1 MDDTTAG
8 RGRRRLVT
16 LTVSLALAVAM
27 GFAVAAANT
36 PPNYRVVLTAST
48 HILAGRNPYGAEL
61 GLDSY
66 KYSPLGGL
74 IMAPFI
80 ALPARAGIFLFVLS
94 QTLLFFWGFWRWSRT
109 AGHDLAASRKLQLV
123 ALGSVAFD
131 LATSLQNCQV
141 NAGIFALMLLGA
153 ADYAEGKWVRSGL
166 AMSLATNLKLFPFTL
181 ALCLMAGLRARFWL
195 SFLSGL
201 ALWLL
206 LPASLLGLSTNQE
219 LHRQWVHRMAS
230 DRAGDFAML
239 DLGTFFEIH
248 LGLSGLRYPVAL
260 IVGAGL
266 GLLAFVLFQR
276 GDDKRLDRFLVP
288 LNALYVLLFSYL
300 SESPT
305 SVLAVAGIFLIGAR
319 AASGGPRARIYGCA
333 FFVALALVPLAY
345 SNLAPPALEEW
356 ARSVHLKTVGYAY
369 VFLLNLW
376 LLREYKPQVDGAR

>member
-1 MDDTTAG
+1 
-8 RGRRRLVT
+8 
-16 LTVSLALAVAM
+16 
-27 GFAVAAANT
+27 
-36 PPNYRVVLTAST
+36 
-48 HILAGRNPYGAEL
+48 
-61 GLDSY
+61 LD
-66 KYSPLGGL
+66 
-74 IMAPFI
+74 F
-80 ALPARAGIFLFVLS
+80 R
-94 QTLLFFWGFWRWSRT
+94 
-109 AGHDLAASRKLQLV
+109 D
-123 ALGSVAFD
+123 
-131 LATSLQNCQV
+131 C
-141 NAGIFALMLLGA
+141 
-153 ADYAEGKWVRSGL
+153 
-166 AMSLATNLKLFPFTL
+166 
-181 ALCLMAGLRARFWL
+181 
-195 SFLSGL
+195 
-201 ALWLL
+201 
-206 LPASLLGLSTNQE
+206 
-219 LHRQWVHRMAS
+219 
-230 DRAGDFAML
+230 
-239 DLGTFFEIH
+239 
-248 LGLSGLRYPVAL
+248 RYPVAL